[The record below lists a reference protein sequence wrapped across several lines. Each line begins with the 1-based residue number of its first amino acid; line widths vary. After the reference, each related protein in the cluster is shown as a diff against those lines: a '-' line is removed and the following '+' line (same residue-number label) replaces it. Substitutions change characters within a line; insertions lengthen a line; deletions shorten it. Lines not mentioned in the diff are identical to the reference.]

1 MKNNFRILLFIL
13 CIASS
18 FLSSSQIIENLIKD
32 IEDQPVEIVDT
43 LNRVYDTRELTVREI
58 DKDLSEE
65 YSGGEYNYE
74 RVQGSSENIFA
85 RFMSWALQ
93 GLQDIFGF
101 TLTPLTV
108 EILTYLFYFI
118 IGVLVIYMIVK
129 LVSNESASKLFGKS
143 KEKGTVVTIEDTHI
157 EEIDFTEMI
166 QDSEREG
173 NYRNAIR
180 YQYLSLLKN
189 LSAKQMI
196 SWDFQKTN
204 TDYYKELKNPL
215 DKEQFKKLSYLYDYV
230 WYGEFAIDQ
239 DSYKEAV
246 DEFKTLKNR
255 AA

>member
-1 MKNNFRILLFIL
+1 MKNNYKNLLFFIFL
-13 CIASS
+13 ASS
-18 FLSSSQIIENLIKD
+18 FISSSQIIENLIKD

-43 LNRVYDTRELTVREI
+43 LDRVYDTRELTVRKI
-58 DKDLSEE
+58 DQNLKEE

-74 RVQGSSENIFA
+74 RVQGASSNIFA

-101 TLTPLTV
+101 TLSPLTV
-108 EILTYLFYFI
+108 KILTYLFYFI
-118 IGVLVIYMIVK
+118 IGVLVIYMIVR
-129 LVSNESASKLFGKS
+129 LVSNENASKLFGKS

-157 EEIDFTEMI
+157 EEIDFTTMI

-189 LSAKQMI
+189 LSAKQLI

-204 TDYYKELKNPL
+204 TDYYRELSNPQ
-215 DKEQFKKLSYLYDYV
+215 DKEQFKKLSYLYDHV

-239 DSYKEAV
+239 HAYNEAV
-246 DEFKTLKNR
+246 NEFQILKNR